1 MLTMMCKTMRKNK
14 QTDDNIK
21 LTAISMTMLILN
33 SIVMQ
38 QFDKLIFV
46 RLKIKKAQWLLSVK
60 KFNKYRKKPG
70 NFN

>member
-1 MLTMMCKTMRKNK
+1 MR
-14 QTDDNIK
+14 
-21 LTAISMTMLILN
+21 MLILN

-60 KFNKYRKKPG
+60 KFNKYRKK
-70 NFN
+70 NLEISTEKNCYLYRF

>member
-1 MLTMMCKTMRKNK
+1 MR
-14 QTDDNIK
+14 
-21 LTAISMTMLILN
+21 MLILN

-60 KFNKYRKKPG
+60 KFNKYR
-70 NFN
+70 

>member
-1 MLTMMCKTMRKNK
+1 MLTMMCKTMRKK
-14 QTDDNIK
+14 KTDDNIK

>member
-1 MLTMMCKTMRKNK
+1 MRKK
-14 QTDDNIK
+14 KTDDNIK